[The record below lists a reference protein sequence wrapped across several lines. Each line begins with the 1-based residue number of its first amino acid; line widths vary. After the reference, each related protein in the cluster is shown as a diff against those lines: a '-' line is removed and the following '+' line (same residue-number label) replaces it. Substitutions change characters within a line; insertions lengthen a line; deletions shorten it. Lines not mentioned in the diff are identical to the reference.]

1 MLTFGSDEWIAALDD
16 AARADAQLATA
27 SAELAL
33 VVEQVLTDGTRGHV
47 VVDHGTVRV
56 RPGPADR
63 PTVTFTQDRA
73 VAAAIARGDDS
84 AQAAFL
90 RGDLR
95 LGGDVGA
102 LVAQAALLDR
112 LTDAFAG
119 VRSATAW

>member
-16 AARADAQLATA
+16 AARGDEQLATA

-33 VVEQVLTDGTRGHV
+33 VVEQVLTDGTRWHV
-47 VVDHGTVRV
+47 VVDHGAVRV

-73 VAAAIARGDDS
+73 VAAAIARGEDS

-90 RGDLR
+90 RGDL
-95 LGGDVGA
+95 LKVTLEELYTGCSKK
-102 LVAQAALLDR
+102 LK
-112 LTDAFAG
+112 LTKSVICTDCNG
-119 VRSATAW
+119 